1 MDPWTKTAGRGA
13 ESNVGGGRWAG
24 QGRVMGENGDN
35 FNWTAIQNLKERKL

>member
-13 ESNVGGGRWAG
+13 ESNVGG